1 MTNQVLIIGGYG
13 RIGSSV
19 ARDLAN
25 YTNSE
30 ITITGRKAKVNLQEF
45 SISGV
50 KYLALDLADKE
61 RVKNIINSYNKSS
74 ERKFSYS
81 LCGSIS

>member
-45 SISGV
+45 FDLLV
-50 KYLALDLADKE
+50 KQLKVLEL
-61 RVKNIINSYNKSS
+61 
-74 ERKFSYS
+74 
-81 LCGSIS
+81 

>member
-1 MTNQVLIIGGYG
+1 MTNQVLIIGGTG

-19 ARDLAN
+19 ARDLAT

-30 ITITGRKAKVNLQEF
+30 ITITGLKTEANIKEF
-45 SISGV
+45 PISGV

-61 RVKNIINSYNKSS
+61 KVKNIIHFYSKSS
-74 ERKFSYS
+74 KYQ
-81 LCGSIS
+81 LTKND

>member
-19 ARDLAN
+19 ARDLAT

-30 ITITGRKAKVNLQEF
+30 ITITGRKPEANIQEIP
-45 SISGV
+45 ISGV
-50 KYLALDLADKE
+50 K
-61 RVKNIINSYNKSS
+61 
-74 ERKFSYS
+74 
-81 LCGSIS
+81 

>member
-61 RVKNIINSYNKSS
+61 RVKNIINSYNYLKQHQ
-74 ERKFSYS
+74 
-81 LCGSIS
+81 